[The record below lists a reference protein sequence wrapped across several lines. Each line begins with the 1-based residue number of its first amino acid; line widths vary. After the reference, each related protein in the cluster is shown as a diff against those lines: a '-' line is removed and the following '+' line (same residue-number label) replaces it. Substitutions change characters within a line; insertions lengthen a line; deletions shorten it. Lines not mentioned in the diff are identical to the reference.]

1 MIDNVGQDEWF
12 NLYLYLGS
20 CWVNKSRYE
29 ARYSIRYRTQS
40 PDLNQ
45 KESWSIDRAETENQ
59 SWTQGVSTRKSSWN
73 QFQNHLLKKDQFVD
87 DLFQSSSSTGS
98 TRNLSN
104 LSRRTRISL
113 LCSCSLR
120 RTYPDFSSQY
130 FQVKVQVMKFL
141 ISYRT
146 TSDVIGIELEIIRD
160 H

>member
-1 MIDNVGQDEWF
+1 MIDNVDQDEWF

-20 CWVNKSRYE
+20 CWVNNRDT
-29 ARYSIRYRTQS
+29 RLDTILDTI

-120 RTYPDFSSQY
+120 RTYPDFSVKFSSQ
-130 FQVKVQVMKFL
+130 
-141 ISYRT
+141 
-146 TSDVIGIELEIIRD
+146 TSGNEV
-160 H
+160 

>member
-73 QFQNHLLKKDQFVD
+73 QFQDHLLKKDQFVD
-87 DLFQSSSSTGS
+87 DLFIIYRINQDQD
-98 TRNLSN
+98 LSKP
-104 LSRRTRISL
+104 LKEEPSL
-113 LCSCSLR
+113 LCSLR
-120 RTYPDFSSQY
+120 SDRPGFFSQI
-130 FQVKVQVMKFL
+130 FK
-141 ISYRT
+141 
-146 TSDVIGIELEIIRD
+146 SDNR
-160 H
+160 

>member
-73 QFQNHLLKKDQFVD
+73 QFQDHLLKKDQFVD
-87 DLFQSSSSTGS
+87 DLFIIYRINQDQD
-98 TRNLSN
+98 LSKP
-104 LSRRTRISL
+104 LKEEPSCVRVRWDGPTRIFQK

-120 RTYPDFSSQY
+120 RTDPDFSNQFFKSN
-130 FQVKVQVMKFL
+130 QVTKFL
-141 ISYRT
+141 
-146 TSDVIGIELEIIRD
+146 
-160 H
+160 

>member
-73 QFQNHLLKKDQFVD
+73 QFQDHLLKKDQFVD
-87 DLFQSSSSTGS
+87 DLFIIYRINQDQD
-98 TRNLSN
+98 LSKP
-104 LSRRTRISL
+104 LKEEPSCVRVRWDGPTRIFQ
-113 LCSCSLR
+113 
-120 RTYPDFSSQY
+120 TNFSS
-130 FQVKVQVMKFL
+130 
-141 ISYRT
+141 R
-146 TSDVIGIELEIIRD
+146 IR
-160 H
+160 